1 MPHNDILN
9 DPEINK
15 VFKDYIEA
23 NASSE
28 SEVLRMIPLEKEPDY
43 VFVVNPKRK
52 DVLTSQLEEINNDY
66 EKSKRDMS
74 TNFGLLH
81 GERKYLDYMCYPHT

>member
-43 VFVVNPKRK
+43 VFVVNPYKRAMII
-52 DVLTSQLEEINNDY
+52 VT
-66 EKSKRDMS
+66 
-74 TNFGLLH
+74 
-81 GERKYLDYMCYPHT
+81 